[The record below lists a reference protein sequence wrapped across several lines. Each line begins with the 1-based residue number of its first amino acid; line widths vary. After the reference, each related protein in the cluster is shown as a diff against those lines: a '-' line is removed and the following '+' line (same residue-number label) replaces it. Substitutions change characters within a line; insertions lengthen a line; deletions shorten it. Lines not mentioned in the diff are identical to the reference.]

1 MRPGENPGGDS
12 GGCCSAA
19 IARPGKMDLASG
31 PGLAVVEGAR
41 GEWAWALAGG
51 TGGSGRRRASGRRR
65 GTGCFLGRAFGPSE
79 RVAWAEANWAARGE
93 GVREWAVAL
102 GGEKSGPVGLGRAV
116 REKGGVGR
124 WAEFLGFGFGF
135 LFLFLFSFL
144 FPLNSKL
151 FEFKFKFEFKTLA
164 LNQIKQCTSMNAQAC

>member
-1 MRPGENPGGDS
+1 VCPEEIPAEIA

-19 IARPGKMDLASG
+19 IARPGKIDLASG
-31 PGLAVVEGAR
+31 PGLEVVEGAR

-51 TGGSGRRRASGRRR
+51 TGGSGR
-65 GTGCFLGRAFGPSE
+65 GRAFGPSE
-79 RVAWAEANWAARGE
+79 RVARAEANWAARGE

-151 FEFKFKFEFKTLA
+151 FEFKFRKIEFKTLA
-164 LNQIKQCTSMNAQAC
+164 LN

>member
-1 MRPGENPGGDS
+1 M
-12 GGCCSAA
+12 
-19 IARPGKMDLASG
+19 
-31 PGLAVVEGAR
+31 
-41 GEWAWALAGG
+41 
-51 TGGSGRRRASGRRR
+51 
-65 GTGCFLGRAFGPSE
+65 
-79 RVAWAEANWAARGE
+79 
-93 GVREWAVAL
+93 REWAVAL
-102 GGEKSGPVGLGRAV
+102 GGEKSGPVELGRAV
-116 REKGGVGR
+116 GEKGGVGR

>member
-1 MRPGENPGGDS
+1 VR
-12 GGCCSAA
+12 
-19 IARPGKMDLASG
+19 
-31 PGLAVVEGAR
+31 
-41 GEWAWALAGG
+41 
-51 TGGSGRRRASGRRR
+51 
-65 GTGCFLGRAFGPSE
+65 E
-79 RVAWAEANWAARGE
+79 RVTRWGERAENWRARGE

-102 GGEKSGPVGLGRAV
+102 RGEKSGPVGLGRAV
-116 REKGGVGR
+116 REKGGVGC

-164 LNQIKQCTSMNAQAC
+164 LNQIKQCTSMNAQACLNLKSILIAYATKLD